1 MRFLRIK
8 ALNTICASS
17 LLLLLNLPSVVQSSA
32 DVEMS
37 IADGGVVKTGVP
49 NLRVTFRNLR
59 DEEINLYLGTIGGQ
73 GPRPCKLDN
82 SEITCT
88 FNFNLSVTDASG
100 TTRKFKFR
108 GMAFVAGRLDPYI
121 VRLQAHSTYAIELG
135 IDQFWSPETGDY
147 KGLRLDA
154 GKHDISLQFEG
165 RTPGTFNLDQP
176 YIKQMSFWRG
186 KLTSNTLTIEIAPW
200 TQPNKRLQR
209 TRLSASVIER

>member
-8 ALNTICASS
+8 ALNTISASL

-37 IADGGVVKTGVP
+37 IVDGGVVKTGVP

-88 FNFNLSVTDASG
+88 FNSTSV
-100 TTRKFKFR
+100 
-108 GMAFVAGRLDPYI
+108 
-121 VRLQAHSTYAIELG
+121 
-135 IDQFWSPETGDY
+135 
-147 KGLRLDA
+147 
-154 GKHDISLQFEG
+154 
-165 RTPGTFNLDQP
+165 
-176 YIKQMSFWRG
+176 
-186 KLTSNTLTIEIAPW
+186 
-200 TQPNKRLQR
+200 
-209 TRLSASVIER
+209 